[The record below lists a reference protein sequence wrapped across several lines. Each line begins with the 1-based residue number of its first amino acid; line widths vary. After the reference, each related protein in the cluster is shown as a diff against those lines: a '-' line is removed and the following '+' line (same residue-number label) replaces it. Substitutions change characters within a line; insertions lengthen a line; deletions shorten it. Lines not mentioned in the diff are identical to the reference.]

1 MSTNI
6 FLWVIYMD
14 LIKIGAFLQSLRK
27 AKGLRQAD
35 VAEYFGVSNKTVSKW
50 ECGESLPEIPLL
62 KALANYY
69 DVTVDEILNGQK
81 NGEIKNNYIHNDE
94 YFARKALKKQAL
106 WIMIP
111 SFALAFSF
119 IMLLLLGYTLY
130 RSDVGCFSGLVILFI
145 ALCLFIIGKYNEPAI
160 SDLSDNVISKI
171 KRRKYLFNLIFIS
184 ATVGLTIIYFTAVDL
199 NLSDDDSF
207 YLEEL
212 YTHKCIVGALP
223 EGK

>member
-1 MSTNI
+1 M
-6 FLWVIYMD
+6 
-14 LIKIGAFLQSLRK
+14 
-27 AKGLRQAD
+27 
-35 VAEYFGVSNKTVSKW
+35 
-50 ECGESLPEIPLL
+50 
-62 KALANYY
+62 
-69 DVTVDEILNGQK
+69 
-81 NGEIKNNYIHNDE
+81 
-94 YFARKALKKQAL
+94 
-106 WIMIP
+106 
-111 SFALAFSF
+111 
-119 IMLLLLGYTLY
+119 
-130 RSDVGCFSGLVILFI
+130 GCFSGLVIIFI

-184 ATVGLTIIYFTAVDL
+184 ATVGLTILYFTAVDL